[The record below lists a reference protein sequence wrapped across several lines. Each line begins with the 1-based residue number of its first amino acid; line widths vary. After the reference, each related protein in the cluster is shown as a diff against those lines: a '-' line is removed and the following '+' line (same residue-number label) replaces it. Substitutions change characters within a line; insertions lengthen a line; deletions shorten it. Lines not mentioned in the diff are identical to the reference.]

1 MCVKQQ
7 AEIGLKWHQPADKVP
22 LLEMCYTDMYTGWNT
37 VTVSRL
43 KRETQQGVLLPPRV
57 QTREWKKASILN
69 NTVNILT
76 AGTHDIKTANLL
88 IKPQSFPLEAYL
100 AHQTVRVWR
109 VMDPLSWAGWDRD
122 LWCGGCCLPPRRI
135 AACCWSRRIGRHTP
149 PPLPLWPA
157 GNGSDTVPTN
167 RGKSSC

>member
-7 AEIGLKWHQPADKVP
+7 AEIGLKWHQPANKVP
-22 LLEMCYTDMYTGWNT
+22 LLEMRYTETRTQD
-37 VTVSRL
+37 
-43 KRETQQGVLLPPRV
+43 KTQQTQRGVLLPPRV
-57 QTREWKKASILN
+57 QTHEWKKASILN

-88 IKPQSFPLEAYL
+88 IKPQIFPLEAYL
-100 AHQTVRVWR
+100 AHQMVRVWR
-109 VMDPLSWAGWDRD
+109 VMDPLSRAGWDRD

-149 PPLPLWPA
+149 PPLLLLPA
-157 GNGSDTVPTN
+157 GNGSDTVPAN
-167 RGKSSC
+167 RDKSSC